1 MNWYQ
6 MISTLLQLTQ
16 VLELMGVFSDSIM
29 IYFLKPVRK
38 IFSSS
43 NQGPLLTHENWD
55 FVTLSVCRAGRHGWR
70 LTRSLKNT
78 FLMFLEIKL
87 SGNQIFLKRFLAP
100 FSTFSGNAVFQ
111 MFCYSHI
118 LSKKMI
124 GSISILPLVLETLK
138 KNTCTKKWAIFFFIF
153 QAFLPRLQK
162 NYFGNTF
169 RWLFS
174 WRFLSEKLFDLK
186 IQVKY

>member
-118 LSKKMI
+118 YFEIHTLQEDDREYFYSALS
-124 GSISILPLVLETLK
+124 
-138 KNTCTKKWAIFFFIF
+138 
-153 QAFLPRLQK
+153 
-162 NYFGNTF
+162 FGNF
-169 RWLFS
+169 
-174 WRFLSEKLFDLK
+174 EK
-186 IQVKY
+186 KYLH